1 MTDGRQRAAA
11 PAGTAPASSGRTD
24 IGEPGL
30 RELSLAGPAAPPR
43 ANGELVFSAPW
54 ESRAFGMAAAL
65 IDQRVFTWSEFR
77 AGLIAAIAAWE
88 AERSGESYDYYE
100 RWLVALETLVA
111 TTGLLDAADA
121 ERSEA
126 GATPPTVT
134 TVVDIDIE
142 AVVRQSL
149 EASGEAFEVM
159 ACDPDFADT
168 AAFCARYGVAME
180 DSANAIVV
188 VGKSNPPRYVCC
200 VVLATTRLDVNGA
213 VRSRLGVRKASF
225 ASAVDT
231 EALTGMTIGGVTPF
245 ALPAE
250 IPVWVDSR
258 VMDREQVVLGGG
270 SRSSKVRVAP
280 AVFRGREGTEIVDG
294 LAQDVPAP

>member
-1 MTDGRQRAAA
+1 VTDGSTRGAAA
-11 PAGTAPASSGRTD
+11 PAGT
-24 IGEPGL
+24 EPTQSDDL
-30 RELSLAGPAAPPR
+30 DELGPAAPPR
-43 ANGELVFSAPW
+43 ANGELAFSAPW

-65 IDQRVFTWSEFR
+65 VDERVFTWSDFR
-77 AGLIAAIAAWE
+77 RQLIAAIAAWE
-88 AERSGESYDYYE
+88 AQRPDEAYDYYE
-100 RWLVALETLVA
+100 RWLVALESLV
-111 TTGLLDAADA
+111 DA
-121 ERSEA
+121 RRLVSPA
-126 GATPPTVT
+126 GDEPPVDGPGAPTVT
-134 TVVDIDIE
+134 AVVDIDIE
-142 AVVRQSL
+142 AVVRQAL
-149 EASGEAFEVM
+149 EASGQAFEVLP
-159 ACDPDFADT
+159 CDPDFADT

-180 DSANAIVV
+180 DSANAILVI
-188 VGKSNPPRYVCC
+188 GKSNPPRYVCC

-280 AVFRGREGTEIVDG
+280 AVFRDREGTEVVEG
-294 LAQDVPAP
+294 LAQDLPAP